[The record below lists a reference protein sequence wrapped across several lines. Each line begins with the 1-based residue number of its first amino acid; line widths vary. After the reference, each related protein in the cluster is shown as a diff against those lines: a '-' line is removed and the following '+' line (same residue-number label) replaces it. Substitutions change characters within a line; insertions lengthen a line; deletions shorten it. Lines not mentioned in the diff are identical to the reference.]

1 VKPRHSIT
9 AVSGALLS
17 RSGLEEAL

>member
-1 VKPRHSIT
+1 VKLRLSFH